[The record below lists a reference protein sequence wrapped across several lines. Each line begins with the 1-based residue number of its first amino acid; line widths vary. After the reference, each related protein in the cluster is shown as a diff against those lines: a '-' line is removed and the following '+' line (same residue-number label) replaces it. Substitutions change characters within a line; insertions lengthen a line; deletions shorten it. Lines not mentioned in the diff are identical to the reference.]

1 MPDLRLVKLIVV
13 GEVKSGDRA
22 RCRVCTVPLPPAQR
36 LLFEADERRS
46 LGVRSLDIL
55 IGMVER
61 PGALVGGNHMPESV
75 VVSSPSQLRY

>member
-36 LLFEADERRS
+36 LLLEADERRS
-46 LGVRSLDIL
+46 LGVRSLGIL

-61 PGALVGGNHMPESV
+61 PWRTGRRRRHAGGGRRE
-75 VVSSPSQLRY
+75 